1 MRYIGFDVGDG
12 ESAIAAFEQGSGI
25 EPVILPVGGSRSFLS
40 AVGMLNGEI
49 VVGERAYTDALADG
63 LSVRFKSRFT
73 YDPARNE
80 DIVRFVRGTVRDLQ
94 ENGLLHPEDAFVVGC
109 PAGWNATARARYR
122 ELLMRAGLR
131 EPQVI
136 SESRAAFLYAKYA
149 KTVALDIDVLSKT
162 ALVIDIGSSTLD
174 FAYIVGGRETGVGT
188 FGDIALGGGIL
199 DEELLHLCVEQ
210 SRERDAIRRVFQES
224 RSWYSYC
231 EIEARRLK
239 EEYYTRLLDDPSTS
253 VKKVVRICYDGVQK
267 LTLKLDGDLAR
278 QLTEKPLNALQGRSF
293 IQAVQDALDHAV
305 RLTADDPPCLVLLT
319 GGASRMPFF
328 RQLCREAFRDAAVV
342 CCPEPE
348 FSIAKGLSYAGW
360 IDSNLREFRKA
371 IEKEIAEERV
381 AYTARK
387 AMPQLIPPV
396 TEALVDLLIEEAAVP
411 VVTDWQKGRIGT
423 MEEMDAQLKQRV
435 TEVLDSPMARDA
447 LTPALR
453 SWLDEVGTQLQALVD
468 PICDRYE
475 VPRKEMALN
484 LTAVSS
490 GPEQLPLDAK
500 GLTGMNLIGALM
512 TVVVS
517 VLLGLLCG
525 GSGVALIAAGP
536 LGFLAG
542 ALLGT
547 AVSLFGMD
555 AISGAMMKANLPLL
569 LRKRNL
575 VKHLRS
581 DSTRKKLRDALEK
594 ELSAQD
600 SAFQQQVVTGFSH
613 SFKTYLNGIA
623 QAAEIP
629 IE

>member
-210 SRERDAIRRVFQES
+210 SRDKDAIRRVFQES

-239 EEYYTRLLDDPSTS
+239 EEYYTRLLDDPSAS

-293 IQAVQDALDHAV
+293 TQAVQDALDHAV

-371 IEKEIAEERV
+371 IEKEITEERV

-453 SWLDEVGTQLQALVD
+453 NWLDEVGTQLQALVD

-490 GPEQLPLDAK
+490 GPEKLPLDAK

-512 TVVVS
+512 TVIVS

-575 VKHLRS
+575 AKHLRS

-594 ELSAQD
+594 ELSAPD
-600 SAFQQQVVTGFSH
+600 SAFQQQVVTGFSR

>member
-149 KTVALDIDVLSKT
+149 RTVALDIDVLSKT

-199 DEELLHLCVEQ
+199 DEELLRLCLEQ
-210 SRERDAIRRVFQES
+210 SRDKDAIRRVFQES

-239 EEYYTRLLDDPSTS
+239 EEYYTRLLDDPSAS
-253 VKKVVRICYDGVQK
+253 VKKVLRICYDGVQK

-293 IQAVQDALDHAV
+293 TQAVQDALDHAV

-371 IEKEIAEERV
+371 IEKEITEERV

-490 GPEQLPLDAK
+490 GPEKLPLDAK

-512 TVVVS
+512 TVIVS

-525 GSGVALIAAGP
+525 GGGVALIAAGP

-594 ELSAQD
+594 ELSAPD
-600 SAFQQQVVTGFSH
+600 SAFQQQVVTGFSR

>member
-94 ENGLLHPEDAFVVGC
+94 DNGLLGPEDAFVVGC

-210 SRERDAIRRVFQES
+210 SRDKDAIRRVFQES

-239 EEYYTRLLDDPSTS
+239 EEYYTRLLDDPSAS
-253 VKKVVRICYDGVQK
+253 VKKVLLICYDGVQK

-371 IEKEIAEERV
+371 IEKEITEERV

-490 GPEQLPLDAK
+490 GPEKLPLDAK

-512 TVVVS
+512 TVIVS

-575 VKHLRS
+575 AKHLRS

-600 SAFQQQVVTGFSH
+600 SAFQQQVVTGFSR

>member
-199 DEELLHLCVEQ
+199 DEELLRLCVEQ

-239 EEYYTRLLDDPSTS
+239 EEYYTRLLDDPATS

-278 QLTEKPLNALQGRSF
+278 QLTEKSLNALQGRSF
-293 IQAVQDALDHAV
+293 TQAVQDALDHAV

-328 RQLCREAFRDAAVV
+328 RQLCREAFRDAAAV

-371 IEKEIAEERV
+371 IEKEITEERV

-490 GPEQLPLDAK
+490 GPEKLPLDAK

-512 TVVVS
+512 TVIVS

-575 VKHLRS
+575 AKHLRS

-594 ELSAQD
+594 ELSAPD
-600 SAFQQQVVTGFSH
+600 SAFQQQVVTGFSR
-613 SFKTYLNGIA
+613 SFKTYLNGVA

>member
-174 FAYIVGGRETGVGT
+174 IAYIVGGRETGVGT

-199 DEELLHLCVEQ
+199 DEELLRLCVEQ
-210 SRERDAIRRVFQES
+210 SRDKDAIRRVFQES

-278 QLTEKPLNALQGRSF
+278 QLTEKSLNALQGRSF
-293 IQAVQDALDHAV
+293 TQAVQDALDHAV

-328 RQLCREAFRDAAVV
+328 RQLCREAFRDAAAV

-371 IEKEIAEERV
+371 IEKEITEERV

-484 LTAVSS
+484 LMAVSS
-490 GPEQLPLDAK
+490 GPEKLPLDAK

-512 TVVVS
+512 TVIVS

-594 ELSAQD
+594 ELSAPD
-600 SAFQQQVVTGFSH
+600 SAFQQQVVTGFSR

>member
-94 ENGLLHPEDAFVVGC
+94 DNGLLGPEDAFVVGC

-149 KTVALDIDVLSKT
+149 RTVALDIDVLSKT

-199 DEELLHLCVEQ
+199 DEELLRLCVEQ
-210 SRERDAIRRVFQES
+210 SRDKDAIRRVFQES

-239 EEYYTRLLDDPSTS
+239 EEYYTRLLDDPSAS
-253 VKKVVRICYDGVQK
+253 VKKVLRICYDGVQK

-328 RQLCREAFRDAAVV
+328 RQLCREAFREAAVV

-371 IEKEIAEERV
+371 IEKEITEERV
-381 AYTARK
+381 AYTTRK

-453 SWLDEVGTQLQALVD
+453 SWLDEIGKQLQALVD

-490 GPEQLPLDAK
+490 GPEKLPLDAK

-512 TVVVS
+512 TVIVS

-555 AISGAMMKANLPLL
+555 ALTGAMMKANLPLL

-600 SAFQQQVVTGFSH
+600 SDFQQQVVTGFSR

>member
-122 ELLMRAGLR
+122 ELLLRAGLR

-149 KTVALDIDVLSKT
+149 RTVALDIDVLSKT

-199 DEELLHLCVEQ
+199 DEELLRLCVEQ
-210 SRERDAIRRVFQES
+210 SRDKDAIRRVFQES

-239 EEYYTRLLDDPSTS
+239 EEYYTRLLDDPSAS
-253 VKKVVRICYDGVQK
+253 VKKVLRICYDGVQK

-371 IEKEIAEERV
+371 IEKEITEERV

-490 GPEQLPLDAK
+490 GPEKLPLDAK

-512 TVVVS
+512 TVIVS

-555 AISGAMMKANLPLL
+555 ALTGAMMKANLPLL

-575 VKHLRS
+575 AKHLRS

-600 SAFQQQVVTGFSH
+600 SAFQQQVVTGFSR

>member
-94 ENGLLHPEDAFVVGC
+94 DNGLLGPEDAFVVGC

-199 DEELLHLCVEQ
+199 DEELLRLCVEQ
-210 SRERDAIRRVFQES
+210 SRDKDAIRRVFQES

-239 EEYYTRLLDDPSTS
+239 EEYYTRLLDDPSAS
-253 VKKVVRICYDGVQK
+253 VKKVLRICYDGVQK

-278 QLTEKPLNALQGRSF
+278 QLTEKPLNALQGRGF
-293 IQAVQDALDHAV
+293 TQAVQDALDHAV

-371 IEKEIAEERV
+371 IEKEITEERV

-453 SWLDEVGTQLQALVD
+453 NWLDEVGTQLQALVD

-490 GPEQLPLDAK
+490 GPEKLPLDAK

-512 TVVVS
+512 TVIVS

-575 VKHLRS
+575 AKHLRS

-600 SAFQQQVVTGFSH
+600 SAFQQQVVTGFSR

>member
-94 ENGLLHPEDAFVVGC
+94 DNGLLGPEDAFVVGC

-149 KTVALDIDVLSKT
+149 RTVALDIDVLSKT

-199 DEELLHLCVEQ
+199 DEELLRLCVEQ

-239 EEYYTRLLDDPSTS
+239 EEYYTRLLDDPSAS
-253 VKKVVRICYDGVQK
+253 VKKVLRICYDGVQK

-293 IQAVQDALDHAV
+293 TQAVQDALDHAV

-371 IEKEIAEERV
+371 IEKEITEERV

-453 SWLDEVGTQLQALVD
+453 NWLDEVGTQLQALVD

-490 GPEQLPLDAK
+490 GPEKLPLDAK

-512 TVVVS
+512 TVIVS

-555 AISGAMMKANLPLL
+555 ALTGAMMKANLPLL

-575 VKHLRS
+575 AKHLRS

-594 ELSAQD
+594 ELSAPD
-600 SAFQQQVVTGFSH
+600 SAFQQQVVTGFSR

>member
-94 ENGLLHPEDAFVVGC
+94 DNGLLGPEDAFVVGC

-149 KTVALDIDVLSKT
+149 RTVALDIDVLSKT

-199 DEELLHLCVEQ
+199 DEELLRLCVEQ
-210 SRERDAIRRVFQES
+210 SRDKDAIRRVFQES

-239 EEYYTRLLDDPSTS
+239 EEYYTRLLDDPSAS
-253 VKKVVRICYDGVQK
+253 VKKVLRICYDGVQK

-293 IQAVQDALDHAV
+293 TQAVQDALDHAV

-328 RQLCREAFRDAAVV
+328 RQLCREAFREAAVV

-371 IEKEIAEERV
+371 IEKEITEERV

-453 SWLDEVGTQLQALVD
+453 NWLDEVGTQLQALVD

-490 GPEQLPLDAK
+490 GPEKLPLDAK

-512 TVVVS
+512 TVIVS

-555 AISGAMMKANLPLL
+555 ALTGAMMKANLPLL

-575 VKHLRS
+575 AKHLRS

-594 ELSAQD
+594 ELSAPD
-600 SAFQQQVVTGFSH
+600 SAFQQQVVTGFSR

>member
-94 ENGLLHPEDAFVVGC
+94 DNGLLGPEDAFVVGC

-199 DEELLHLCVEQ
+199 DEELLRLCVEQ

-239 EEYYTRLLDDPSTS
+239 EEYYTRLLDDPSAS
-253 VKKVVRICYDGVQK
+253 VKKVLRICYDGVQK

-293 IQAVQDALDHAV
+293 TQAVQDALDHAV

-371 IEKEIAEERV
+371 IEKEITEERV

-411 VVTDWQKGRIGT
+411 VVTEWQKGRIGT

-490 GPEQLPLDAK
+490 GPEKLPLDAK

-512 TVVVS
+512 TVIVS

-525 GSGVALIAAGP
+525 GGGVALIAAGP

-594 ELSAQD
+594 ELSSPD
-600 SAFQQQVVTGFSH
+600 SAFQQQVVTGFSR
-613 SFKTYLNGIA
+613 SFKTYLNGVA

>member
-94 ENGLLHPEDAFVVGC
+94 DNGLLGPEDAFVVGC

-199 DEELLHLCVEQ
+199 DEELLRLCVEQ
-210 SRERDAIRRVFQES
+210 SRDKDAIRRVFQES

-239 EEYYTRLLDDPSTS
+239 EEYYTRLLDDPSAS
-253 VKKVVRICYDGVQK
+253 VKKVLRICYDGVQK

-371 IEKEIAEERV
+371 IEKEITEERV

-387 AMPQLIPPV
+387 AIPQLIPPV
-396 TEALVDLLIEEAAVP
+396 TEALVNLLIEEAAVP

-453 SWLDEVGTQLQALVD
+453 NWLDEVGTQLQALVD

-490 GPEQLPLDAK
+490 GPEKLPLDAK

-512 TVVVS
+512 TVIVS

-525 GSGVALIAAGP
+525 GGGVALIAAGP

-575 VKHLRS
+575 AKHLRS

-594 ELSAQD
+594 ELSAPD
-600 SAFQQQVVTGFSH
+600 SAFQQQVVTGFSR

>member
-94 ENGLLHPEDAFVVGC
+94 DNGLLGPEDAFVVGC

-199 DEELLHLCVEQ
+199 DEELLRLCVEQ
-210 SRERDAIRRVFQES
+210 SRDKDAIRRVFQES

-239 EEYYTRLLDDPSTS
+239 EEYYTRLLDDPSAS

-293 IQAVQDALDHAV
+293 TQAVQDALDHAV

-371 IEKEIAEERV
+371 IEKEITEERV

-453 SWLDEVGTQLQALVD
+453 NWLDEVGTQLQALVD

-490 GPEQLPLDAK
+490 GPEKLPLDAK

-512 TVVVS
+512 TVIVS

-575 VKHLRS
+575 AKHLRS

-594 ELSAQD
+594 ELSAPD
-600 SAFQQQVVTGFSH
+600 SAFQQQVVTGFSR

>member
-199 DEELLHLCVEQ
+199 DEELLRLCVEQ

-253 VKKVVRICYDGVQK
+253 VKKVLRICYDGVQK

-293 IQAVQDALDHAV
+293 TQAVQDALDHAV

-328 RQLCREAFRDAAVV
+328 RQLCRDAFREAAVV

-371 IEKEIAEERV
+371 IEKEITEERV

-423 MEEMDAQLKQRV
+423 MEEMDTQLKQRV

-453 SWLDEVGTQLQALVD
+453 SWLDEVGTQLQSLVD

-512 TVVVS
+512 TVIVS

-555 AISGAMMKANLPLL
+555 ALTGAMMKANLPLL

-575 VKHLRS
+575 AKHLRS

-600 SAFQQQVVTGFSH
+600 SAFQQQVVTGFSR

>member
-199 DEELLHLCVEQ
+199 DEELLRLCVEQ

-239 EEYYTRLLDDPSTS
+239 EEYYTRLLDDPTAS
-253 VKKVVRICYDGVQK
+253 VKKVLRICYDGVQK

-293 IQAVQDALDHAV
+293 TQAVQDALDHAV

-371 IEKEIAEERV
+371 IEKEITEERV

-490 GPEQLPLDAK
+490 GPEKLPLDAK

-512 TVVVS
+512 TVIVS

-555 AISGAMMKANLPLL
+555 ALTGTMMKANLPLL

-575 VKHLRS
+575 AKHLRS

-594 ELSAQD
+594 ELSAPD
-600 SAFQQQVVTGFSH
+600 SAFQQQVVTGFSR

>member
-199 DEELLHLCVEQ
+199 DEELLRLCVEQ

-239 EEYYTRLLDDPSTS
+239 EEYYTRLLDDPSAS
-253 VKKVVRICYDGVQK
+253 VKKVLRICYDGVQK

-293 IQAVQDALDHAV
+293 TQAVQDALDHAV

-371 IEKEIAEERV
+371 IEKEITEERV

-453 SWLDEVGTQLQALVD
+453 NWLDEVGTQLQALVD

-490 GPEQLPLDAK
+490 GPEKLPLDAK

-512 TVVVS
+512 TVIVS

-555 AISGAMMKANLPLL
+555 ALTGAMMKANLPLL

-575 VKHLRS
+575 AKHLRS

-600 SAFQQQVVTGFSH
+600 SAFQQQVVTGFSR

>member
-122 ELLMRAGLR
+122 ELLLRAGLR

-199 DEELLHLCVEQ
+199 DEELLRLCVEQ

-239 EEYYTRLLDDPSTS
+239 EEYYTRLLDDPSAS

-293 IQAVQDALDHAV
+293 TQAVQDALDHAV

-328 RQLCREAFRDAAVV
+328 RQLCREAFREAAVV

-371 IEKEIAEERV
+371 IEKEITEERV

-387 AMPQLIPPV
+387 AIPQLIPPV
-396 TEALVDLLIEEAAVP
+396 TEALVNLLIEEAAVP

-512 TVVVS
+512 TVIVS

-525 GSGVALIAAGP
+525 GGGVALIAAGP

-594 ELSAQD
+594 ELSAPD
-600 SAFQQQVVTGFSH
+600 SAFQQQVVTGFSR

>member
-94 ENGLLHPEDAFVVGC
+94 ENGLLGPEDAFVVGC

-149 KTVALDIDVLSKT
+149 RTVALDIDVLSKT

-199 DEELLHLCVEQ
+199 DEELLRLCVEQ
-210 SRERDAIRRVFQES
+210 SRDKDAIRRVFQES

-239 EEYYTRLLDDPSTS
+239 EEYYTRLLDDPSAS
-253 VKKVVRICYDGVQK
+253 VKKVLRICYDGVQK

-328 RQLCREAFRDAAVV
+328 RQLCREAFREAAVV

-371 IEKEIAEERV
+371 IEKEITEERV

-490 GPEQLPLDAK
+490 GPEKLPLDAK

-512 TVVVS
+512 TVIVS

-575 VKHLRS
+575 AKHLRS

>member
-199 DEELLHLCVEQ
+199 DEELLRLCVEQ

-278 QLTEKPLNALQGRSF
+278 QLTEKSLNALQGRSF
-293 IQAVQDALDHAV
+293 TQAVQDALDHAV

-328 RQLCREAFRDAAVV
+328 RQLCREAFRDAAAV

-371 IEKEIAEERV
+371 IEKEITEERV

-490 GPEQLPLDAK
+490 GPEKLPLDAK

-512 TVVVS
+512 TVIVS

-555 AISGAMMKANLPLL
+555 ALTGAMMKANLPLL

-594 ELSAQD
+594 ELSAPD
-600 SAFQQQVVTGFSH
+600 SAFQQQVVTGFSR

>member
-73 YDPARNE
+73 YDPTRNE

-94 ENGLLHPEDAFVVGC
+94 ENGLLGPEDAFVVGC

-149 KTVALDIDVLSKT
+149 RTVALDIDVLSKT

-199 DEELLHLCVEQ
+199 DEELLRLCVEQ
-210 SRERDAIRRVFQES
+210 SRDKGAIRRVFQES

-293 IQAVQDALDHAV
+293 TQAVQDALDHAV

-371 IEKEIAEERV
+371 IEKEITEERV

-453 SWLDEVGTQLQALVD
+453 NWLDEVGTQLQALVD

-490 GPEQLPLDAK
+490 GPEKLPLDAK

-512 TVVVS
+512 TVIVS

-525 GSGVALIAAGP
+525 GGGVALIAAGP

-594 ELSAQD
+594 ELNSPD
-600 SAFQQQVVTGFSH
+600 SAFQQQVVTGFSR

>member
-94 ENGLLHPEDAFVVGC
+94 DNGLLGPEDAFVVGC

-199 DEELLHLCVEQ
+199 DEELLRLCVEQ

-239 EEYYTRLLDDPSTS
+239 EEYYTRLLDDPSAS

-293 IQAVQDALDHAV
+293 TQAVQDALDHAV

-371 IEKEIAEERV
+371 IEKEITEERV

-453 SWLDEVGTQLQALVD
+453 NWLDEVGTQLQALVD

-490 GPEQLPLDAK
+490 GPEKLPLDAK

-512 TVVVS
+512 TVIVS

-575 VKHLRS
+575 AKHLRS

-594 ELSAQD
+594 ELSAPD
-600 SAFQQQVVTGFSH
+600 SAFQQQVVTGFSR